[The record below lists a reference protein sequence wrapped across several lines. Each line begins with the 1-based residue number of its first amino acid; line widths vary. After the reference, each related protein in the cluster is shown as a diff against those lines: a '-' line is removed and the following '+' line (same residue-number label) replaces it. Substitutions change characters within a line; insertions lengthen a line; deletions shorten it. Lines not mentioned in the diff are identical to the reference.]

1 MRSALWSCR
10 VVTICNFISPGPDA
24 DVTIYTPH
32 ENKEIVFEMP
42 RVMIESGEVLVEQG
56 EIRKTLIGKTLHVSP
71 DYEIEVEPE
80 IKEWCEKY

>member
-1 MRSALWSCR
+1 
-10 VVTICNFISPGPDA
+10 
-24 DVTIYTPH
+24 
-32 ENKEIVFEMP
+32 MP

-56 EIRKTLIGKTLHVSP
+56 EIRKTLIGKTLHVSA